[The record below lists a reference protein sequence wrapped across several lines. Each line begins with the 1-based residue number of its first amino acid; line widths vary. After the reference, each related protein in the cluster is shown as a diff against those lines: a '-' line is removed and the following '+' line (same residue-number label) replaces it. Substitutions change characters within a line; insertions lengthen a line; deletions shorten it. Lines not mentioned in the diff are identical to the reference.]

1 MPVPPLNDRKK
12 ERKRNESQNQMIKK
26 DDKRETMI
34 PAIVSMSRSLLLLSI
49 TVVTMLAGCITPVT
63 TECTQIEINLDIS
76 MKTSMKK
83 KKNRLIDG
91 KHQSRL
97 DLFQEVTR
105 TYVIEKDL
113 TEVHLTS
120 YTM

>member
-1 MPVPPLNDRKK
+1 
-12 ERKRNESQNQMIKK
+12 
-26 DDKRETMI
+26 MI
-34 PAIVSMSRSLLLLSI
+34 PAIVSMSRPLLLSSI

-63 TECTQIEINLDIS
+63 TECTQIENI
-76 MKTSMKK
+76 
-83 KKNRLIDG
+83 LIDE

-97 DLFQEVTR
+97 DLSQEVTR

-120 YTM
+120 YTMDTP